1 MCVCAICISARGFQH
16 VWHLVCMYVLVLL
29 CAMGGESNRERQ
41 RERTRQNENE
51 RERERERENDNRR
64 APVCIRVQCEVTVT
78 FFFGS
83 LIHFKQVQGSMGR
96 TPAWEHADGP
106 AASVRAL
113 AAVLEP
119 WAQELVDANINLY
132 PSDDFKVGLSSEH
145 LQKYNNLLLALIKLD
160 PRGGL
165 FGHLVMTEAVAAAIR
180 FSDLQQVLVAKAL
193 AVGRPVD
200 EVKSLI
206 AYKLRVMLAH
216 IRSKFDSQTPG
227 SSLPGLEQVFEV
239 LQSPARATHAR
250 KARRIERLGHRPHP
264 FVHFRTQATEDEEP
278 MHLAIVSK
286 FFDGKVARILREDG
300 SQTSADMYKP
310 GPNGFVIAK
319 WVEEQEELELEV
331 PNSCCK
337 EGLLQIGMAA
347 EKVMKKPAAMQAEAA
362 SSSHDPSGDVEN
374 KEKDQE
380 AVKKGEEEEALEQ
393 EEEEQADENEV
404 EGKQHEFEFKVVAG
418 HGTEMTIVVKG
429 IGKDKAQVLA
439 IRGSTFAG
447 TDWTPRT
454 ACQHIAGELQ
464 KEAAK
469 VTSPVAT
476 CAFLPDL
483 RKLAAAM
490 KQGLC
495 DNT

>member
-1 MCVCAICISARGFQH
+1 MSSRASGKLGIRQKLALAKLRQSQSELGKHLRGLFSSGRLRAGEVATTASA
-16 VWHLVCMYVLVLL
+16 
-29 CAMGGESNRERQ
+29 
-41 RERTRQNENE
+41 
-51 RERERERENDNRR
+51 
-64 APVCIRVQCEVTVT
+64 
-78 FFFGS
+78 
-83 LIHFKQVQGSMGR
+83 
-96 TPAWEHADGP
+96 
-106 AASVRAL
+106 AASHSSSSAL
-113 AAVLEP
+113 A
-119 WAQELVDANINLY
+119 
-132 PSDDFKVGLSSEH
+132 
-145 LQKYNNLLLALIKLD
+145 
-160 PRGGL
+160 
-165 FGHLVMTEAVAAAIR
+165 
-180 FSDLQQVLVAKAL
+180 DLRRMAKAK
-193 AVGRPVD
+193 PT
-200 EVKSLI
+200 K
-206 AYKLRVMLAH
+206 KRV
-216 IRSKFDSQTPG
+216 RG
-227 SSLPGLEQVFEV
+227 VRG
-239 LQSPARATHAR
+239 
-250 KARRIERLGHRPHP
+250 KARPDTRN
-264 FVHFRTQATEDEEP
+264 
-278 MHLAIVSK
+278 
-286 FFDGKVARILREDG
+286 GKVARILREDG
-300 SQTSADMYKP
+300 SQTSADIYQP

-418 HGTEMTIVVKG
+418 HGTEMTIVVKRTT
-429 IGKDKAQVLA
+429 KDKAQVLA